1 MMSNW
6 WTSVNT
12 AIHFVGGSAI
22 LGDRNQKV
30 TGLPQFRRRKRR
42 LQGLRVWYSVHFG
55 YYFYAARGAI
65 LVVKFFGVKWIG
77 RKSRRTLKRIEPGS
91 NPVCHPSIC
100 NSNKTKLSFAGTGS
114 AKQVSADLPL
124 LQHVH
129 QKRNDQNI
137 VLWLGTLRHGDFSAK
152 TSLVLQIARKSSK
165 THNAQ
170 AKAQSSNPASGLT
183 TFWIGAPSH
192 SHR

>member
-1 MMSNW
+1 MIGLGFS
-6 WTSVNT
+6 TSLLRQTVR
-12 AIHFVGGSAI
+12 IRLVVS
-22 LGDRNQKV
+22 
-30 TGLPQFRRRKRR
+30 PQFGCWPP
-42 LQGLRVWYSVHFG
+42 LSTTY
-55 YYFYAARGAI
+55 
-65 LVVKFFGVKWIG
+65 
-77 RKSRRTLKRIEPGS
+77 
-91 NPVCHPSIC
+91 PVCHPEIC

-165 THNAQ
+165 SYFAEAAKTSFVLWLAAKTVLFLQTNLRVAYGVTHN
-170 AKAQSSNPASGLT
+170 K
-183 TFWIGAPSH
+183 GAAVSA
-192 SHR
+192 RTLLG